1 MTGDALIDGFGAVG
15 RRSGSFNPKPVTSRL
30 PVILPERSSIQSNV
44 QFLRTKASLVK
55 EDCSWGHDLVLLAK
69 QLAAR
74 RTDFDLP
81 TNLQMNYWIH
91 IRMSGRC
98 GRGGETPL
106 PLCRFRRFQGF
117 RALMNSLPFGTP
129 RPVTLSQPGAVV
141 RPLSVP
147 KVSRYAVSSYSG

>member
-106 PLCRFRRFQGF
+106 PLCRFRRSSGFQGLDELATV
-117 RALMNSLPFGTP
+117 RDTEAGYVVPARSGGEAA
-129 RPVTLSQPGAVV
+129 VGAE
-141 RPLSVP
+141 
-147 KVSRYAVSSYSG
+147 GQQ